1 MKSNF
6 YIEFYE
12 PTQIFVHRIVNH
24 FVRPEF
30 LLNTYDI
37 SLHIRLRSFMIY
49 NSLVPFVKAQVSL
62 EELTSR
68 FVARIWE
75 CKTEKI
81 IRAVFISF
89 CTTSFSGRGQTAGTR
104 SINQS
109 WVYRSYELFTRVFPA
124 LFTNCMYLP
133 LRDCFIWRS
142 YISRVLIGQ
151 SNQVGFSF
159 CTTSFPGRGEPR
171 ERGRLT
177 NQK

>member
-30 LLNTYDI
+30 LLNAYDI

-62 EELTSR
+62 EQLTSR
-68 FVARIWE
+68 LVARIWE
-75 CKTEKI
+75 SKTEKI
-81 IRAVFISF
+81 IRAVFILF
-89 CTTSFSGRGQTAGTR
+89 CTTSLPGRGQTPVTR

-109 WVYRSYELFTRVFPA
+109 QVNRPQLWSSHAFFPRFAQTVCICPLVIGLFDGHLLFWLARVIRWVL
-124 LFTNCMYLP
+124 
-133 LRDCFIWRS
+133 
-142 YISRVLIGQ
+142 G
-151 SNQVGFSF
+151 
-159 CTTSFPGRGEPR
+159 
-171 ERGRLT
+171 
-177 NQK
+177 